1 MNRAAADGRAPGT
14 GPVPSAAA
22 PARATR
28 SAVRAAALA
37 RAART
42 AAPAAGP
49 ASAREL
55 FRKAATGVTVLTTR
69 SADGRPLG
77 LTASAV
83 TTLSLEPAL
92 LLACVSVNSTT
103 LPSIRAHGA
112 FAVHLLHADQST
124 LAEVFAGRT
133 GKSGA
138 ARFAGVPFRWKQGVP
153 VLTRALGWAVCTLQD
168 ERRYG
173 DHSILVGGLTLHTQN
188 EGDPLIWHDQGFRTL
203 MARERQDA
211 LLDS

>member
-1 MNRAAADGRAPGT
+1 MNRAAAGGQAPGT
-14 GPVPSAAA
+14 GPVPSAGA

-28 SAVRAAALA
+28 SAARSAALA

-55 FRKAATGVTVLTTR
+55 FRKVAAGVSVVTTR
-69 SADGRPLG
+69 GADGRPLG

-103 LPSIRAHGA
+103 LPAIRAHRA

-124 LAEVFAGRT
+124 LAEVFAGHT

-153 VLTRALGWAVCTLQD
+153 VLTRALGWAVCTLRD
-168 ERRYG
+168 EQRYG
-173 DHSILVGGLTLHTQN
+173 DHSVLVGDLTLHTQN
-188 EGDPLIWHDQGFRTL
+188 EGEPLIWHDRRFRTL
-203 MARERQDA
+203 TAREPQDA
-211 LLDS
+211 LVDS